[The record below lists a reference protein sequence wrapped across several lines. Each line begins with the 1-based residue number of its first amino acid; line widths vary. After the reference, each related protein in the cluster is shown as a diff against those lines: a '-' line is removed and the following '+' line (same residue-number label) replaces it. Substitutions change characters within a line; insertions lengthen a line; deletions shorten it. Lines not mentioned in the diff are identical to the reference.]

1 MHALLKHRQAR
12 SSFGPRRLSEDVG
25 RLGAS
30 RAHAQLHARS
40 VSDFHEGHRKE
51 MEAEQRTLILQAD
64 YLSEGICLFFKLNFL
79 SHKLMVFWLLCSQIL
94 LEKCLWIHSCAF
106 G

>member
-51 MEAEQRTLILQAD
+51 TEAEQRTLISQAD
-64 YLSEGICLFFKLNFL
+64 YLAEGICLFFKLNFL